1 MKKILVIG
9 SMNMD
14 FVTSVPHMPRVGET
28 VLAQGL
34 ELVPGGKGANQAYA
48 IGRLGGRAAMLGC
61 LGQDSF
67 GDRLLENLGKAGVD
81 TRGVERRGEA
91 STSMAVIGVDP
102 QGDNSILVLPGANGL
117 VDRAMVDRHLDLL
130 EGCDILAMQLE
141 IPLDTVAYAAKKAKE
156 MGKTVVLDPAPAV
169 PDLPEELYPC
179 LDLIKPNET
188 ELSILTGR
196 PFSLE
201 TLGDSARLLRQ
212 RGGQERA
219 GHPGGGGLVPAG
231 GGRPGD
237 QDPRGQDGA
246 GGGHHRRRGQL
257 SGRGVRG
264 PAGHAHPGQIALSPA
279 AVVVSGGDPPGG
291 PDLHPRPR
299 RAAGSA
305 PKAGPVKKR
314 AVPAGAALSRHRRS
328 TERVTSTWYRQRP
341 IRAGHWSP
349 SCRQRSGYRCHSRF
363 PKPNTS
369 QPSSIT
375 ACSRAEEI
383 SSSN

>member
-1 MKKILVIG
+1 
-9 SMNMD
+9 
-14 FVTSVPHMPRVGET
+14 
-28 VLAQGL
+28 
-34 ELVPGGKGANQAYA
+34 
-48 IGRLGGRAAMLGC
+48 MLGC

-67 GDRLLENLGKAGVD
+67 GDRLLENLSKAGVD
-81 TRGVERRGEA
+81 TQGVERRGEA

-156 MGKTVVLDPAPAV
+156 LGKTVVLDPAPAV

-219 GHPGGGGLVPAG
+219 GHPGGRRARTCWRRTA
-231 GGRPGD
+231 GRPGSPGTRRCRRWTPPPPGTATWPGCAWPC
-237 QDPRGQDGA
+237 PRGKTCP
-246 GGGHHRRRGQL
+246 RRR
-257 SGRGVRG
+257 
-264 PAGHAHPGQIALSPA
+264 PW
-279 AVVVSGGDPPGG
+279 
-291 PDLHPRPR
+291 PR
-299 RAAGSA
+299 R
-305 PKAGPVKKR
+305 
-314 AVPAGAALSRHRRS
+314 
-328 TERVTSTWYRQRP
+328 
-341 IRAGHWSP
+341 
-349 SCRQRSGYRCHSRF
+349 
-363 PKPNTS
+363 
-369 QPSSIT
+369 
-375 ACSRAEEI
+375 
-383 SSSN
+383 

>member
-9 SMNMD
+9 SMNLD

-34 ELVPGGKGANQAYA
+34 ELVPGGKGANQVYA

-156 MGKTVVLDPAPAV
+156 LGKTVVLDPAPAV

-212 RGGQERA
+212 RGARNV
-219 GHPGGGGLVPAG
+219 LVTLGAEG
-231 GGRPGD
+231 SYLLEEDGRETRIPGD
-237 QDPRGQDGA
+237 KTVQAVDTTAA
-246 GGGHHRRRGQL
+246 GDSYLAGVCVALSQGKDLPQAAALASAVASLVVTRRGAQT
-257 SGRGVRG
+257 SIPDREEV
-264 PAGHAHPGQIALSPA
+264 QALLQKL
-279 AVVVSGGDPPGG
+279 DP
-291 PDLHPRPR
+291 
-299 RAAGSA
+299 
-305 PKAGPVKKR
+305 
-314 AVPAGAALSRHRRS
+314 
-328 TERVTSTWYRQRP
+328 
-341 IRAGHWSP
+341 
-349 SCRQRSGYRCHSRF
+349 
-363 PKPNTS
+363 
-369 QPSSIT
+369 
-375 ACSRAEEI
+375 
-383 SSSN
+383 

>member
-9 SMNMD
+9 SMNLD

-67 GDRLLENLGKAGVD
+67 GDRLLENLSKAGVD
-81 TRGVERRGEA
+81 TQGVERRVEA

-156 MGKTVVLDPAPAV
+156 LGKTVVLDPAPAV

-179 LDLIKPNET
+179 LD
-188 ELSILTGR
+188 
-196 PFSLE
+196 
-201 TLGDSARLLRQ
+201 SARLLRQ
-212 RGGQERA
+212 RGA
-219 GHPGGGGLVPAG
+219 GNVLVTLGAEG
-231 GGRPGD
+231 SYLLEEDGRETRIPGD
-237 QDPRGQDGA
+237 KTVQAVDTTAA
-246 GGGHHRRRGQL
+246 GDSYLAGVCVALSQGKDLPQAAALASAVASLVVTRRGAQT
-257 SGRGVRG
+257 SIPDREEVG
-264 PAGHAHPGQIALSPA
+264 ALLEKL
-279 AVVVSGGDPPGG
+279 D
-291 PDLHPRPR
+291 
-299 RAAGSA
+299 
-305 PKAGPVKKR
+305 
-314 AVPAGAALSRHRRS
+314 
-328 TERVTSTWYRQRP
+328 Q
-341 IRAGHWSP
+341 
-349 SCRQRSGYRCHSRF
+349 
-363 PKPNTS
+363 
-369 QPSSIT
+369 
-375 ACSRAEEI
+375 
-383 SSSN
+383 